1 MLWWDAPLPEG
12 ASTPSRPTGPPL
24 GDPQGGRCS
33 SHPTPGA
40 RLAPAGTR
48 ARNVRV
54 SCHCT
59 RADAGPLLTHDWEQ
73 LRRRPPELP
82 RAHRGDRV
90 NGKATRSRRHVSAPG
105 RAPVG
110 QPAVGLSEGPGAEGP
125 ASAHPPWGSAPPAF
139 SCPFPFLFPG
149 PSPAPPLPAPP
160 RPPHLLLE
168 HAPSLPQQAV
178 DHDGSRPRTVLVRVS
193 QTLKQGQQEAD
204 ELLWREALGNNL
216 GRRLCQKN

>member
-1 MLWWDAPLPEG
+1 M
-12 ASTPSRPTGPPL
+12 
-24 GDPQGGRCS
+24 
-33 SHPTPGA
+33 
-40 RLAPAGTR
+40 
-48 ARNVRV
+48 
-54 SCHCT
+54 
-59 RADAGPLLTHDWEQ
+59 
-73 LRRRPPELP
+73 
-82 RAHRGDRV
+82 
-90 NGKATRSRRHVSAPG
+90 SAPG

-125 ASAHPPWGSAPPAF
+125 ASAHPPQGSAPPAF
-139 SCPFPFLFPG
+139 SFPFPFLFPG

-216 GRRLCQKN
+216 GQRLCQKN